1 MDVNINST
9 IPFGL
14 ILETTMSLNRSM
26 TLIIYLGRNNSTN
39 YTTQCLFDMAS
50 FLRYA
55 GTFTV
60 ILGLIGNFLSI
71 IIFSRKALRSRSC
84 SMYFL
89 GLSLSDICVLI
100 GYTFE
105 NLLFHG
111 FGIQVLSN
119 AFMCKSIIFL
129 IYASTDISNYFLMLA
144 AIDRCILISYRTAHY
159 RFCRKSTAQILIILI
174 IVLFSLINSHFLV
187 GFRLDANGSCLPV
200 SQDYIHFYV
209 HHYDS
214 YIDII
219 KTVLIPFLIIFICNT
234 FIILHLSRKKH
245 FLSQITSRRRSR
257 QRQEKD
263 RQLTGFLL
271 LTSILFVLLSLPS
284 EINDVLRTN
293 FTRQFQMT
301 YACQLWTSTTI
312 FILLHQINHASHF
325 YVYTLT
331 GPIFRNEFR
340 KLLCYH
346 RRRQSNDYSKRQSIS
361 SRFIPHDD
369 GDERRLSACLRQN
382 HLGPRLSSKSEI

>member
-1 MDVNINST
+1 
-9 IPFGL
+9 
-14 ILETTMSLNRSM
+14 
-26 TLIIYLGRNNSTN
+26 
-39 YTTQCLFDMAS
+39 MAL

-55 GTFTV
+55 GTSTV
-60 ILGLIGNFLSI
+60 VLGLIGNFLSI

-89 GLSLSDICVLI
+89 GLSVSDICVLM

-111 FGIQVLSN
+111 FGIQFLSN

-129 IYASTDISNYFLMLA
+129 IYASTDISNYFLALA

-159 RFCRKSTAQILIILI
+159 RFCRQSTAQCLIIT
-174 IVLFSLINSHFLV
+174 IVVVFSLINGHFLY
-187 GFRLDANGSCLPV
+187 GFRLDENGSCLPI
-200 SQDYIHFYV
+200 SQDYIQFYV

-234 FIILHLSRKKH
+234 FIILHLSRKKQ
-245 FLSQITSRRRSR
+245 FLSRTASRRR
-257 QRQEKD
+257 RQEKD

-271 LTSILFVLLSLPS
+271 LTSILFVVLSLPS

-301 YACQLWTSTTI
+301 HACQLWTSTTI

-331 GPIFRNEFR
+331 GPIFRKEFQ
-340 KLLCYH
+340 KFICTY
-346 RRRQSNDYSKRQSIS
+346 RQSLDHSKRQSLS
-361 SRFIPHDD
+361 SRFVQHDD
-369 GDERRLSACLRQN
+369 ADERRLSSFLRQT
-382 HLGPRLSSKSEI
+382 HVFPRLSSKSEV